1 MSLSSGEYKLANVQ
15 YPEEKTNVKFV
26 IFNITHSILLLLI
39 CDFSQSQMTSETLK
53 SLIMNKLSRVMNNLT
68 RSALSKCQKKET
80 IIETIQNVFFV
91 KKTNIIHKVAISF
104 PGSSC
109 EPGNETI
116 VIFRR
121 TNITMYMRV
130 CTSLQHLLLAAVLE
144 LQQARL
150 GEGCFMWRL

>member
-1 MSLSSGEYKLANVQ
+1 MYFL
-15 YPEEKTNVKFV
+15 F
-26 IFNITHSILLLLI
+26 
-39 CDFSQSQMTSETLK
+39 
-53 SLIMNKLSRVMNNLT
+53 
-68 RSALSKCQKKET
+68 KK
-80 IIETIQNVFFV
+80 
-91 KKTNIIHKVAISF
+91 NIIYKVAISF

-121 TNITMYMRV
+121 SNIAMYMRV